1 MWNELRGF
9 WSHTFRQLIKN
20 CQKGE
25 SFLEFHGISTFV
37 PHFIAVCFRWCKQ
50 RWARIRAQWGWG
62 FDQIGEAFRIQM
74 MEGVFWDERALPVPS
89 ITGFRMFLFFLGGRH
104 RGFSMD
110 AMPVLFDLNWK
121 GHGEW
126 WWVLGK
132 VLHDDYAISQPL
144 FESFWIF
151 FPPVLQWF
159 NATEARKGHVLLI
172 SHVLSISAKV
182 I

>member
-89 ITGFRMFLFFLGGRH
+89 ITGFRMFLFFFGWKTSWLQYGCHASSVWFKLERSWWMVVSPWQS
-104 RGFSMD
+104 F
-110 AMPVLFDLNWK
+110 AWWLCNFPTFIWIVLN
-121 GHGEW
+121 
-126 WWVLGK
+126 
-132 VLHDDYAISQPL
+132 
-144 FESFWIF
+144 
-151 FPPVLQWF
+151 
-159 NATEARKGHVLLI
+159 LL
-172 SHVLSISAKV
+172 SPSLAV